1 MTLPLE
7 EWQKVLIPG
16 GERRF
21 LEVDFGENLMK
32 THKSQM
38 QLLHT
43 NLIIESRLTSNIAN
57 QTVYVT
63 AVSREQNSGKVLR
76 YGKPFEI
83 TICADRSDLSDKLQ
97 VSLKNRIADIDQ
109 V

>member
-1 MTLPLE
+1 MTLE

-21 LEVDFGENLMK
+21 VEVDFGENLTK
-32 THKSQM
+32 THRSQM

-57 QTVYVT
+57 QTVYVN
-63 AVSREQNSGKVLR
+63 AVSRERNSGKALR
-76 YGKPFEI
+76 YGKPIEM
-83 TICADRSDLSDKLQ
+83 TVCTYRNVLGDTPQ
-97 VSLKNRIADIDQ
+97 VS
-109 V
+109 

>member
-21 LEVDFGENLMK
+21 LEVDFGENLTQ
-32 THKSQM
+32 THRSQM

-43 NLIIESRLTSNIAN
+43 NLVIESRLTSNIAN
-57 QTVYVT
+57 QTVYVN
-63 AVSREQNSGKVLR
+63 AVSRERNSGKVLR
-76 YGKPFEI
+76 YGKPIEM
-83 TICADRSDLSDKLQ
+83 TVCTDRNNLGDKLQ
-97 VSLKNRIADIDQ
+97 VS
-109 V
+109 